1 MDALINAGTERSVLD
16 LAHHFSDGVEVH
28 VAYFYP
34 RHDLKEA
41 FEQAG
46 IPVHFLDL
54 KGKYSFPQGIKRL
67 KQLLRTLKPDIMVS
81 SLLRANL
88 ISRLVSVQTKIP
100 IVGTFVSDSYSPART
115 LSFSQSKRIRFNF
128 FKQLDRWTSGIPVRY
143 IANSKSI
150 AKSNAI
156 HLAIPEDKIAVVYR
170 GREPS
175 KFPEWSSKKSTKPF
189 VFATTGR
196 LLKTKGFHEALEAL
210 KKIHKFREDVRLI
223 IYGEGEE
230 RKVLEAKIR
239 KMGLE
244 GKVSLPGNVPNA
256 WQQLYE
262 AHAFIFPS
270 WYEGFSGALVEAMM
284 VGLPI
289 VASNIPMN
297 MEAVDPTCARIH
309 QVKNADDLA
318 LHMLWVMDHYEEA
331 CAKGQKAR
339 EIAMERFDIRKVAR
353 EYEEVLF
360 SSIK

>member
-16 LAHHFSDGVEVH
+16 LAQQFTDGVEVH

-41 FEQAG
+41 YEAAG

-54 KGKYSFPQGIKRL
+54 KGKYRFPSGIKKL
-67 KQLLRTLKPDIMVS
+67 KQLLRKLKPDLMVS
-81 SLLRANL
+81 SLMRANL
-88 ISRLVSVQTKIP
+88 MSRIAAKACKVPLI
-100 IVGTFVSDSYSPART
+100 GTFVNDTYGVYRQAE
-115 LSFSQSKRIRFNF
+115 QAH
-128 FKQLDRWTSGIPVRY
+128 KQWWKYRLFWKLDEWTSGIPIHF
-143 IANSKSI
+143 IANAESI
-150 AKSNAI
+150 AKSNAKA
-156 HLAIPEDKIAVVYR
+156 LGVPEEKISIVYR
-170 GREPS
+170 GRDTAS
-175 KFPEWSSKKSTKPF
+175 FPAWSPPTQKKPF
-189 VFATTGR
+189 VITGIGR
-196 LLKTKGFHEALEAL
+196 LLARKGFHEALEAL
-210 KKIHKFREDVRLI
+210 KKVHKFRQDVHLI

-230 RKVLEAKIR
+230 RKVLERKIR

-244 GKVSLPGNVPNA
+244 GKVSLSGNVPNA